1 MNFYETRMGRNFF
14 EWQLPKLIAALQDIS
29 KKLSPS
35 PAAIRLPVEG
45 DPDFLTELY
54 KKSEI
59 WEPSAENRRLSQRAI
74 QVQQRFL
81 PGMTERERQDFEQ
94 YEDIVENRSLEF
106 AERAYR
112 AGFQTA
118 VQMMVAGLSIQPEGE
133 EEGCGEDD

>member
-1 MNFYETRMGRNFF
+1 
-14 EWQLPKLIAALQDIS
+14 
-29 KKLSPS
+29 
-35 PAAIRLPVEG
+35 
-45 DPDFLTELY
+45 
-54 KKSEI
+54 
-59 WEPSAENRRLSQRAI
+59 
-74 QVQQRFL
+74 
-81 PGMTERERQDFEQ
+81 MTERERQDFEQ